1 MTVWLD
7 TNSFAVYQH
16 YQKPMAN
23 RQVIDS
29 ESALSSGCKKSVHIN
44 EVVRRILNTSP
55 RLEWCDHAA
64 PEITDYMLRMK
75 AAGYDEAYRKR
86 TLQKA
91 LTIYDRMKK
100 EDSEGLKPINRPR
113 DWQTEEREK
122 SKRRKKHSWA
132 TRGGFIAPIII
143 PPTPNGELLRMLK
156 DVAETEAIPGMKFK
170 IVESGGRTIQRTI
183 QRSNPTAS
191 SSCHRGD
198 CVACVGAT
206 ECNSS
211 CRKSNVLYE
220 FSCQLC
226 PESKR
231 AVYIGETARN
241 LYTRGKEHRQ
251 NYNKKQTESFMHRH
265 QVEKH
270 YGMEAKF
277 EAKVKMSFK
286 DCLSRQIAEGVAIRR
301 SDQEVLNTKS
311 EWHQPALWQVR
322 SELSRE

>member
-1 MTVWLD
+1 
-7 TNSFAVYQH
+7 
-16 YQKPMAN
+16 
-23 RQVIDS
+23 
-29 ESALSSGCKKSVHIN
+29 
-44 EVVRRILNTSP
+44 
-55 RLEWCDHAA
+55 
-64 PEITDYMLRMK
+64 
-75 AAGYDEAYRKR
+75 
-86 TLQKA
+86 
-91 LTIYDRMKK
+91 
-100 EDSEGLKPINRPR
+100 
-113 DWQTEEREK
+113 
-122 SKRRKKHSWA
+122 
-132 TRGGFIAPIII
+132 
-143 PPTPNGELLRMLK
+143 MLK